1 MFTYENYIEWVKL
14 TYADDNRYRGWELM
28 WAPDAIPHEDEISNK
43 AERLKELNK
52 LMIEEFPF
60 LLPRSRWTD
69 KVVDNYDYSY
79 NEWQALE
86 LGWQLNFGWK
96 FLHELNILVQT
107 LEQSDHFR
115 ITQIK
120 EKFGELRFY
129 CNGDN
134 AIYQLIQDY
143 TDYSRTICIRCG
155 KPATVATTGWISFYC
170 DDCAKRLN
178 LQDTKPRAEFER
190 WWNGATNTDE

>member
-1 MFTYENYIEWVKL
+1 MLTYEDYIEWIKL
-14 TYADDNRYRGWELM
+14 TYSDENRYYGYELM
-28 WAPDAIPHEDEISNK
+28 WKPDQVPNQDIIIDKNDRI
-43 AERLKELNK
+43 KELNK
-52 LMIEEFPF
+52 KMIEEFPF
-60 LLPRSRWTD
+60 LLPRNRWTD
-69 KVVDNYDYSY
+69 KVIDNYDYSY

-86 LGWQLNFGWK
+86 LGWQINFGWK

-107 LEQSDHFR
+107 LEQPDRFR

-178 LQDTKPRAEFER
+178 LQDTKPIAEFER
-190 WWNGATNTDE
+190 WWNGATNKDE